1 MMADRKFAFKNTVE
15 NGSPMQ
21 KISPVES
28 TMSHQQTINTLQ
40 KISEDTWQ
48 SDSFGLQFTEV
59 HLLFIIINYFN
70 CISFAIRLSGRK
82 VAIKLID
89 WLIDLIRVRVL
100 WPRVYEYKYQ

>member
-28 TMSHQQTINTLQ
+28 TMSHQQTTTLQ

-48 SDSFGLQFTEV
+48 SDSFGLQFTKV
-59 HLLFIIINYFN
+59 H
-70 CISFAIRLSGRK
+70 
-82 VAIKLID
+82 
-89 WLIDLIRVRVL
+89 LIRVRVL
-100 WPRVYEYKYQ
+100 VL